1 MLISENSDNDNDAG
15 NFPTQTQTQTRI
27 KGPLPKS
34 KPSSPSPSPSPYSA
48 PKPFWGV
55 VVTPEHPVTVTFRNH
70 RRLRLSK
77 AILGKPCLDKFTEA
91 RSVLSI
97 KYGDNPESYLCSL
110 RIDNCEMTEL
120 DFDLEHP
127 HSIVFTVE
135 GPRGIHLVGCF
146 YGESSATNVDAPP
159 LINNGG
165 VGGRI
170 EESVSRIIL
179 ENEFQ
184 GKGTSDVVGEPVR
197 EEGNSEMLQDLTEA
211 LKKLPILSVTSIVRK
226 YMTATNQGD
235 ETIVQED
242 KQRGTN
248 SAQRKL
254 DLEVQEPNGQ
264 VDGNEKES
272 EGKRKRKR
280 KNKCLVELPN
290 TNRVDALDGD
300 NDEGEEKTKRKRKN
314 KHKEELPS
322 ADRVGEDNDDGSLKL
337 DSPLTH
343 SGEVQKQKNQISEY
357 HDDMIDIRSENHG
370 SPQNRVL
377 DSKEAKK
384 LKKEKK
390 KQKQTSDDDDQN
402 RSENHGFLQNP
413 ALDSKEAKKLKREKK
428 KQKKQ
433 TSDDDDQNRAAS
445 GFERVEKRKKRRA
458 KVDEDE
464 LVRSALHGQPEDP
477 ALNDQQ
483 EDSALDARQ
492 AKKSKKQSKKGVK
505 VGEVR
510 SPTRTSAR
518 ISRKQDVDPVEI
530 QDNVEPIKIQDN
542 VEPMKIQD
550 NVEPVQIQDNVEPVK
565 MQENVPGT
573 NQLVVCGL
581 PAIAK
586 R

>member
-184 GKGTSDVVGEPVR
+184 GKVR

-242 KQRGTN
+242 KQR
-248 SAQRKL
+248 
-254 DLEVQEPNGQ
+254 
-264 VDGNEKES
+264 
-272 EGKRKRKR
+272 
-280 KNKCLVELPN
+280 
-290 TNRVDALDGD
+290 
-300 NDEGEEKTKRKRKN
+300 
-314 KHKEELPS
+314 
-322 ADRVGEDNDDGSLKL
+322 GSLKL